1 MRKVHYFSLLILLVS
16 CGVVHAQARS
26 IDKIVD
32 NTELKDVEER
42 KIAEYATYW
51 SDALSE
57 TDGDALDKARKKLAD
72 PLEPSVG
79 MSPIARSVYGD
90 AVIDATKQYLAKGTM
105 NDMAA
110 VNALQVVSLLGT
122 EQGCDVLLR
131 HADNNTEDRDALR
144 LWSIIGI
151 GTTFQVGI
159 IDTRQASSVAR
170 LVATYIAKEQDWYVI
185 SRAFE
190 TLALVKQIPDRDS
203 QDRADLEEL
212 SFELQA
218 NSLVALLG
226 DIQGGKNADSRVS
239 ALPIILPS
247 LLLQFVEPGIDEVII
262 SDAKSKILPHL
273 LVFVESTTSVA
284 PTFESNPVLH
294 EVYGH
299 ALWSAD
305 KLIRYLL
312 NTDAF
317 DDVSVI
323 DLWEN
328 GNVQA
333 IQNRVSGL
341 KELSK

>member
-16 CGVVHAQARS
+16 CGTVHAQARS

-42 KIAEYATYW
+42 KIAGYATYW

-57 TDGDALDKARKKLAD
+57 TDGDALDEARKKLAD

-90 AVIDATKQYLAKGTM
+90 AVIDATKQYLEKGTT

-110 VNALQVVSLLGT
+110 VNALQIISLLGT

-131 HADNNTEDRDALR
+131 HADSNTEDRDALR
-144 LWSIIGI
+144 LWSTIGI

-159 IDTRQASSVAR
+159 IDTRRADSVAK
-170 LVATYIAKEQDWYVI
+170 LVADFIAKEQDWYVI

-190 TLALVKQIPDRDS
+190 TLALVKQIPNRDS

-212 SFELQA
+212 SFALQA
-218 NSLVALLG
+218 DSLIALLS
-226 DIQGGKNADSRVS
+226 DIHAKKDADSRVS

-247 LLLQFVEPGIDEVII
+247 LLLQFVEPGIDGVV
-262 SDAKSKILPHL
+262 SKDAKSKILPHL
-273 LVFVESTTSVA
+273 LVFVESATSSA
-284 PTFESNPVLH
+284 PSFETNPELH

-328 GNVQA
+328 GDVQA
-333 IQNRVSGL
+333 IQDRVAGL